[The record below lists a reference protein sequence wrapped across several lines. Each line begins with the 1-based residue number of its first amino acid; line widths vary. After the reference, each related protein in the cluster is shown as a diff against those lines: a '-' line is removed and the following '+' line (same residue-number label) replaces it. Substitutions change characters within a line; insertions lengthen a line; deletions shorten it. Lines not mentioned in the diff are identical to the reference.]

1 MINLQIKYIQDV
13 KTGRS
18 QRKEN
23 GMEPGVLLRI
33 IIILVGVVL
42 FCVTLFS
49 LAKRRM
55 TESFCLTWGF
65 ISVIIILAGIL
76 LRPTELAS
84 YISSTGM
91 ILVGIAAFCVIY
103 GAYFISI
110 KVSELMRRNLE
121 LTMQVSLLRK
131 ENEEIIDRMQ
141 ELIEGKETA
150 KAEDG
155 EK

>member
-1 MINLQIKYIQDV
+1 
-13 KTGRS
+13 
-18 QRKEN
+18 
-23 GMEPGVLLRI
+23 MEPGVLLRI
-33 IIILVGVVL
+33 IIILVGIVL

-84 YISSTGM
+84 YISGTGM
-91 ILVGIAAFCVIY
+91 ILVGIVAFCVIY
-103 GAYFISI
+103 GAYFMSI

-121 LTMQVSLLRK
+121 LAMQISLLRK
-131 ENEEIIDRMQ
+131 ENEEISERLQ
-141 ELIEGKETA
+141 ELIRSMEPVKDA
-150 KAEDG
+150 DRVK
-155 EK
+155 

>member
-1 MINLQIKYIQDV
+1 
-13 KTGRS
+13 
-18 QRKEN
+18 
-23 GMEPGVLLRI
+23 MEPGVLLRI

-84 YISSTGM
+84 YISGTGM
-91 ILVGIAAFCVIY
+91 ILVGIVAFCVIY
-103 GAYFISI
+103 GAYFMSI

-121 LTMQVSLLRK
+121 LAMQISLLRK
-131 ENEEIIDRMQ
+131 ENEEINERLQ
-141 ELIEGKETA
+141 ELIGSEEP
-150 KAEDG
+150 AEDTDG

>member
-1 MINLQIKYIQDV
+1 
-13 KTGRS
+13 
-18 QRKEN
+18 
-23 GMEPGVLLRI
+23 MEPGVLLRI

-84 YISSTGM
+84 YISGTGM
-91 ILVGIAAFCVIY
+91 ILAGIVAFCVIY
-103 GAYFISI
+103 GAYFMSI

-121 LTMQVSLLRK
+121 LAMQISLLRK
-131 ENEEIIDRMQ
+131 ENEEIRERLQ
-141 ELIEGKETA
+141 ELIMSKEPTKDA
-150 KAEDG
+150 DR